1 MAPARA
7 AAVVMAAF
15 VALAADAMAAGG
27 ELARAAD
34 VDAVAAPGA
43 PHEAARLSSQFSEWA
58 GGRSNADSLVAGLR
72 NATPITLITNVPGQ
86 VVRFAGFRPRAPMTY
101 AAVRSAL
108 SDAQRTLAR
117 AGISKPNAEQIQS
130 VLTGG
135 DVVMPAP
142 AIL

>member
-1 MAPARA
+1 MAPTQA
-7 AAVVMAAF
+7 AAVAMAVFVGMAAG
-15 VALAADAMAAGG
+15 AMAAGG
-27 ELARAAD
+27 ALARATG
-34 VDAVAAPGA
+34 VDALAAPGA
-43 PHEAARLSSQFSEWA
+43 PHEAARLSSQFSDWA

-86 VVRFAGFRPRAPMTY
+86 AVRFAGFRTRAPMTY

-108 SDAQRTLAR
+108 SEAQRSLAR
-117 AGISKPNAEQIQS
+117 AGINKPNAEQIQA

-135 DVVMPAP
+135 DVGTQAP